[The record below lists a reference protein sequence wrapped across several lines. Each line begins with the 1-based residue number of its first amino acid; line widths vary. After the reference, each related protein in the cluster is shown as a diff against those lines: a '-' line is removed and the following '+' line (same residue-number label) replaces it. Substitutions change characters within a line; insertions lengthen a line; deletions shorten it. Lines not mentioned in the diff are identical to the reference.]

1 MAVRIDVSYGELADK
16 ISILEIKARQITDP
30 AKLANISRELSSLR
44 AAWGDIP
51 PAPDPEALASTLEAL
66 AAINQRLWTIE
77 DDLRDRERSKT
88 FDHAFIELARSVYY
102 TNDERARLKKKI
114 DRLLGSPFSEEKS
127 YHEY

>member
-1 MAVRIDVSYGELADK
+1 MAVRIEVSYGELADK
-16 ISILEIKARQITDP
+16 ISILEIKVRHISDP
-30 AKLANISRELSSLR
+30 AKLANITRELASLR
-44 AAWGDIP
+44 EAWADIP
-51 PAPDPEALASTLEAL
+51 PPADSEALSATLEAL

-77 DDLRDRERSKT
+77 DNIRDRERSKT

-114 DRLLGSPFSEEKS
+114 DTLLGSRFSEEKS